1 MKREEAFWLID
12 EERMRQENF
21 YREGRFKEEVH
32 SVGAEIALI
41 HEYVHKTQSKWTD
54 TFGDEEALKEIVKVA
69 ALCVRA
75 LENHK

>member
-1 MKREEAFWLID
+1 MTRDKVFKLID
-12 EERMRQENF
+12 EERIRQENF
-21 YREGRFKEEVH
+21 YKEGRFRQEMH
-32 SVGAEIALI
+32 TVGAEIALI
-41 HEYVHKTQSKWTD
+41 HEYVHKTQSKWSD